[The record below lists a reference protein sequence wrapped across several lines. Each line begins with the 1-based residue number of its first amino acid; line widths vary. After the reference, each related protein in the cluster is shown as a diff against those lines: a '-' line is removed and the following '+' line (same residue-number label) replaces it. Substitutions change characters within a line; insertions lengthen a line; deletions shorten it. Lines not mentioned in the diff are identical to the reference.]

1 MDGPEILHDVL
12 VFLVAAVV
20 VVPVFRRLRSSP
32 VLGYLAAGLLIGP
45 HGLAFIRDTESAHT
59 LAEFGVVF
67 LLFMIGL
74 ELSFVR
80 LRALRRYVFGLGSLQ
95 VAVTGLLIGG
105 IAWMPPILA
114 FPVFVIGGGLA
125 LSSTAFVLQLLVER
139 GERAMRFGQVSFAI
153 LLLQDIAVVPM
164 LILVILLGQGEGSFI
179 AAVGGATIRAVVALV
194 LVVGI
199 GRLILRPIYRIIAGT
214 KSSELFVATT
224 LLTVLG
230 TGWLVSLGGLSMALG
245 AFLAGLLLS
254 ETEYRHQVEADIQP
268 FRGILLGLFFMTVG
282 MSINI
287 PLVGTHV
294 GQITALFVA
303 LLIGKSIVTAAL
315 CRGFGLPFSVS
326 VRAGMLLSQ
335 GGEFGFIL
343 FASASALGVIP
354 VETAQVL
361 LAVIALTMAATPAM
375 DYLGNRGFNFFAEQE
390 RDPSVG
396 AGEISDDLED
406 HVVIAG
412 FGRVGQTVA
421 NVLSAGG
428 IPFVALDLDPDR
440 VSKCR
445 RIGLPVFFGDAGQI
459 EVLKAAGANRAR
471 GAVITIDQPTTASRL
486 VAALKEYAPDLEI
499 FVRARDLSHSRQLEI
514 AGATAVV
521 PETIEAS
528 LQLGG
533 IVMNS
538 MGITPDEVAAIIED
552 LRQDDYEKLSEIV
565 PQHKGNKEGT

>member
-1 MDGPEILHDVL
+1 MNGPEILYDVL

-20 VVPVFRRLRSSP
+20 VVPAFRRLRSSP

-45 HGLAFIRDTESAHT
+45 HGLAFIQDTESAHT

-74 ELSFVR
+74 ELSFAR
-80 LRALRRYVFGLGSLQ
+80 LRALGRYVFGLGSLQ
-95 VAVTGLLIGG
+95 VAVTGLLIASV
-105 IAWMPPILA
+105 AWTLGSTIEA
-114 FPVFVIGGGLA
+114 ASIIGGGLA
-125 LSSTAFVLQLLVER
+125 LSSTAFVLQLLVEK
-139 GERAMRFGQVSFAI
+139 GERTTRFGQVSFAI
-153 LLLQDIAVVPM
+153 LLLQDIAIVPL
-164 LILVILLGQGEGSFI
+164 LILVILLGQGEGSLI
-179 AAVGGATIRAVVALV
+179 AALGGATIRAAIALV
-194 LVVGI
+194 LVVGV
-199 GRLILRPIYRIIAGT
+199 GRLILRPIYRIVAGT
-214 KSSELFVATT
+214 RSSELFVATT

-230 TGWLVSLGGLSMALG
+230 TGWLMSLGGLSMALG

-254 ETEYRHQVEADIQP
+254 ETEYRHQVEADIRP

-282 MSINI
+282 MSINL
-287 PLVGTHV
+287 PLIGA
-294 GQITALFVA
+294 QIGKVAAIFAA
-303 LLIGKSIVTAAL
+303 LLIGKSIVTAVL
-315 CRGFGLPFSVS
+315 CRGFGLPISASSRV
-326 VRAGMLLSQ
+326 GMLLSQ

-354 VETAQVL
+354 AETAQIL

-375 DYLGNRGFNFFAEQE
+375 AYLGNRTFKFFVE
-390 RDPSVG
+390 REREPG
-396 AGEISDDLED
+396 ASADDISDDLKD

-428 IPFVALDLDPDR
+428 VPFVALDLDPDR

-445 RIGLPVFFGDAGQI
+445 GNGIPVFFGDAGQI
-459 EVLKAAGANRAR
+459 EVLKAAGANQAR
-471 GAVITIDQPTTASRL
+471 CAVITIDQPATANRL
-486 VAALKEYAPDLEI
+486 VAALKEYVPDLEI
-499 FVRARDLSHSRQLEI
+499 FVRARDLSHSHQLEA
-514 AGATAVV
+514 AGASAVV

-538 MGITPDEVAAIIED
+538 MGATPDEVATIIED
-552 LRQDDYEKLSEIV
+552 LRQDDYMQLSEIV
-565 PQHKGNKEGT
+565 PS